1 MLQVSKKGSMAQSH
15 EINILF
21 EIKDMIF
28 KKKKAEA
35 VFKRLGFFR
44 FG

>member
-1 MLQVSKKGSMAQSH
+1 LRKGKNK
-15 EINILF
+15 NILF